1 MICGWCLNRDPCPP
15 NGTIAGEAAA
25 GIQMAGQ
32 GVLHLDASEGGRD
45 TMRVYWVPNGWLR
58 LGFGLDGVG
67 IAWREDSCFHLSFS
81 GVHGV

>member
-1 MICGWCLNRDPCPP
+1 
-15 NGTIAGEAAA
+15 
-25 GIQMAGQ
+25 MAGQ

-81 GVHGV
+81 GVHGVWKTVTYRSGTRYGRTSVD